1 VTGRLINFAQ
11 FKNIAFCVYTL
22 AAVAA
27 FLGIYTV
34 LTYIATCA
42 TQRGISQNMA
52 YNLVAI
58 TSASSL
64 VVRVFI
70 GFLGDKFGPLNV
82 MAPLTLLAGVL
93 TYGERL
99 L

>member
-1 VTGRLINFAQ
+1 L
-11 FKNIAFCVYTL
+11 AFCIYTL
-22 AAVAA
+22 AAVTA

-42 TQRGISQNMA
+42 TERGISQSMA

-64 VVRVFI
+64 IGRVII
-70 GFLGDKFGPLNV
+70 GFLADQFGPLNV
-82 MAPLTLLAGVL
+82 MVPLTLLAGIL